1 MAESCEE
8 DDEEED
14 SEIEVEE
21 KIKIENEFNEL
32 LAEEKKLDSWID
44 LVKSDFEK
52 LTEDKSFKDFGYVT
66 FDDIKSL
73 TAGEEINLIAIKA
86 PAGTSL
92 EIPDP
97 DQIHN
102 IYKQTLEV
110 FFYNLGNE
118 EWKGSL

>member
-1 MAESCEE
+1 M
-8 DDEEED
+8 
-14 SEIEVEE
+14 EVSE
-21 KIKIENEFNEL
+21 KIKFENEFNEL
-32 LAEEKKLDSWID
+32 SAEEKKLDSWID

-52 LTEDKSFKDFGYVT
+52 LTEDKTFKDFGYVT

-73 TAGEEINLIAIKA
+73 TVGEDINLIAIKA

-97 DQIHN
+97 EQIQN

-110 FFYNLGNE
+110 YFYNLGNE
-118 EWKGSL
+118 EWQRSL